1 MDGSLASLGP
11 SVERSGEPAR
21 PRFPP
26 VGERLQQPLTLA
38 LLPANDDPSPR
49 KAPDS
54 RRPGRRALRRPLW
67 SPAAPTSPSL
77 VCALCRRFRALDCC
91 WHPGPWRRQTRGV
104 RRGCWIE
111 PPPAAAAAAVELPLR
126 AQHAA
131 TDEPCLQVAD
141 AALHKVCTCLS
152 PLAKNDTRIAT
163 SPQVHCSGMHT
174 ESCAAPEWLRGSTCL
189 SVQCSAARSTG
200 RPPTAGRAR
209 AQAPLPWPAAGHR
222 AHLGPAFLHQSHVV

>member
-1 MDGSLASLGP
+1 L
-11 SVERSGEPAR
+11 
-21 PRFPP
+21 
-26 VGERLQQPLTLA
+26 
-38 LLPANDDPSPR
+38 
-49 KAPDS
+49 
-54 RRPGRRALRRPLW
+54 
-67 SPAAPTSPSL
+67 
-77 VCALCRRFRALDCC
+77 
-91 WHPGPWRRQTRGV
+91 
-104 RRGCWIE
+104 E

-152 PLAKNDTRIAT
+152 PLAKNDTRFAT
-163 SPQVHCSGMHT
+163 SPQVHCSGMQT
-174 ESCAAPEWLRGSTCL
+174 ESCAAPKWLRGSTCL

-222 AHLGPAFLHQSHVV
+222 AHLGPAFLHQSHVVYSVLRRRSNTTEKSTRRHGTLKEKIFITCLRQPPRRP

>member
-1 MDGSLASLGP
+1 MGSRRDAPAGRRVLPARGGLRNPSSMDGSLASLGP

-26 VGERLQQPLTLA
+26 VGERLQQPLTLV

-111 PPPAAAAAAVELPLR
+111 ANLFLETSTGPCSKAVGASTRRRRRGCRVAAACATCSHRRTLP
-126 AQHAA
+126 
-131 TDEPCLQVAD
+131 
-141 AALHKVCTCLS
+141 
-152 PLAKNDTRIAT
+152 
-163 SPQVHCSGMHT
+163 
-174 ESCAAPEWLRGSTCL
+174 
-189 SVQCSAARSTG
+189 
-200 RPPTAGRAR
+200 AGRR
-209 AQAPLPWPAAGHR
+209 CGTAQGLYVPIAPCEK
-222 AHLGPAFLHQSHVV
+222 